1 MYVQR
6 AKLWGKF
13 DEDKHCKGPYIMWNI
28 RNTRKSKKNL
38 DYDIAATSNPTY
50 TNIKEVEKGRKRKQ
64 NEKEYE
70 KCIEKSIEKFRT
82 NL

>member
-1 MYVQR
+1 MSVQR

-13 DEDKHCKGPYIMWNI
+13 DEDKHCKGSYIMWNI